1 MAVNV
6 EKKGELLDTL
16 RERLKER
23 IYAAIT
29 MLAVVVGLAQN
40 PHTGHW
46 TAAAYVTATAVGL
59 WLATLVAD
67 VQSHRVVHQRFPAR
81 AEARHMLYVSSPLLS
96 SAAGPLVMDALSAT
110 GALDLDVALWIA
122 AGVGV
127 AGLAAWGFEGGR
139 RMGGGLLASSLAAVV
154 DAVIGVGVVGVK
166 LLAGH

>member
-67 VQSHRVVHQRFPAR
+67 VQ
-81 AEARHMLYVSSPLLS
+81 
-96 SAAGPLVMDALSAT
+96 
-110 GALDLDVALWIA
+110 
-122 AGVGV
+122 
-127 AGLAAWGFEGGR
+127 
-139 RMGGGLLASSLAAVV
+139 
-154 DAVIGVGVVGVK
+154 
-166 LLAGH
+166 